1 MTPSR
6 VARGLER
13 RVQMLRH
20 HGDLVLCP
28 YADAGSTGSR
38 TTGTGPTFFVGD
50 AAHTNATARS
60 GCSSSSALSSL
71 TSAHSLLHFA
81 PEWSLR
87 HRLEPISNLRYVTSD
102 LDRRDADLSLD
113 ITALD
118 LPDASYDAV
127 LCSHVLEHVE
137 DDAAAMRELRR
148 VTAPHGWCLIMV
160 PLHEGLEHT
169 YEDPTIIAPEE
180 RERAF
185 WQHDHVRLYGPDIG
199 VRLHAAGF
207 VVERISPEREF
218 GAEMIKR
225 CRINEADQLWLCRP
239 N

>member
-13 RVQMLRH
+13 RVQILRH

-28 YADAGSTGSR
+28 VCGCRFNRFKDDWNRPNVLCWRCGSHER
-38 TTGTGPTFFVGD
+38 HRAQWLLLEQRVE
-50 AAHTNATARS
+50 
-60 GCSSSSALSSL
+60 LL

-148 VTAPHGWCLIMV
+148 VTALDGWCLIMV

-169 YEDPTIIAPEE
+169 HEDATIIAPEE

-207 VVERISPEREF
+207 IVERISPEREF